1 MAMTVKRT
9 LQSEVFFSSRSG
21 MKAQEQ
27 SVFVFMY
34 ACYTMMHIGDC
45 SEGTSHFRRNKKQS
59 LKGE

>member
-21 MKAQEQ
+21 MKGQEQ
-27 SVFVFMY
+27 LLFVFMY
-34 ACYTMMHIGDC
+34 AHYTMMHVGDD
-45 SEGTSHFRRNKKQS
+45 SEETRQQS